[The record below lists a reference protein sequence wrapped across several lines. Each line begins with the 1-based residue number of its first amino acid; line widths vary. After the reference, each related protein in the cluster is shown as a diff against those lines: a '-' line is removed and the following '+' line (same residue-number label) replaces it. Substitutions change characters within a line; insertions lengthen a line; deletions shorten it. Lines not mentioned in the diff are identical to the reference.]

1 VSWFDRLFSVLPSP
15 YPLKE
20 RHESCPASL
29 QKRKMNSSLGTKLEQ
44 SHPEEHFRTDHLLAD
59 LGHRAVSGGMITIG
73 AQAAKFLL
81 NFLAAAVLARLLGP
95 NDFGL
100 IGMVLGVTGLVG
112 VLKELGLSTATVQ
125 RESITKQQVSN
136 LFWINVA
143 FSGVL
148 TSVCAG
154 MAPLMAKFYH
164 DPRVTGVMLAL
175 SFTFLLTGSQVQHQ
189 ALLARQMRFHAVALI
204 DAGALGIGF
213 AVACILAWIGYG
225 YWALVIQQLVYA
237 GSGMVLTWCTSKWR
251 PIRPTRNSGVG
262 AMVKFGAHLT
272 IADFI
277 GQAAINSDN
286 ILIGRY
292 FGAAPLGLY
301 TRASLLL
308 AKPIQQVVTPI
319 GAVIIPVLSRL
330 QSDTERY
337 RRSYMRAYDTI
348 ALFIFS
354 FSAVS
359 FVLAKPLVLV
369 ILGAKWKDSI
379 PLFAAFTLVAI
390 SGPLA
395 LICSWIYE
403 SQGRGREQLR
413 NHILAGSATL
423 GSYVLGLHWGPIGVI
438 YSIAVVSLLVRL
450 PLVYYLAGR
459 RGPVRTR
466 DLWAGFVSHIPCWVT
481 VFAATSLAYKVLENA
496 IPIVQLFVCGPVGLI
511 LGAALFVLFPRPRQ
525 GAVYMWNTLK
535 NRLTARAVAQ

>member
-1 VSWFDRLFSVLPSP
+1 
-15 YPLKE
+15 
-20 RHESCPASL
+20 
-29 QKRKMNSSLGTKLEQ
+29 MNSSPGTKLEQ
-44 SHPEEHFRTDHLLAD
+44 SQEEHFRTDHLLKD
-59 LGHRAVSGGMITIG
+59 IGHRAISGGMITIA
-73 AQAAKFLL
+73 AQGAKFTL

-100 IGMVLGVTGLVG
+100 IGMVLGITGLVG
-112 VLKELGLSTATVQ
+112 VLKEMGLSTATVQ

-148 TSVCAG
+148 TLISAV

-164 DPRVTGVMLAL
+164 DPRVTAAMLAM

-204 DAGALGIGF
+204 DAAALGIGF
-213 AVACILAWIGYG
+213 AVACILAWFGFG

-251 PIRPTRNSGVG
+251 PIGPTRNSGVLS
-262 AMVKFGAHLT
+262 MVKFGAHLT

-277 GQAAINSDN
+277 GQTAINSDN

-292 FGAAPLGLY
+292 FGAEPLGLY

-319 GAVIIPVLSRL
+319 SAVIIPVLSRL

-359 FVLAKPLVLV
+359 LVLSKPLVLV
-369 ILGAKWKDSI
+369 VLGAKWKDSI

-390 SGPLA
+390 SAPLS

-403 SQGRGREQLR
+403 SQGRGKEQLR
-413 NHILAGSATL
+413 NHILAGSATF

-438 YSIAVVSLLVRL
+438 YSIAVISLLVRM
-450 PLVYYLAGR
+450 PIVYYLAGR
-459 RGPVRTR
+459 KGPVRTR
-466 DLWAGFVSHIPCWVT
+466 DLWMGFVSHVPCWVT
-481 VFAATSLAYKVLENA
+481 VFIATSLVYKVLGNA
-496 IPIVQLFVCGPVGLI
+496 APIVQLFVCGPVGLAF
-511 LGAALFVLFPRPRQ
+511 GAALFLLFPRPRR
-525 GAVYMWNTLK
+525 GAFYAWNTVK
-535 NRLTARAVAQ
+535 NKLLAAKAPA

>member
-1 VSWFDRLFSVLPSP
+1 
-15 YPLKE
+15 
-20 RHESCPASL
+20 
-29 QKRKMNSSLGTKLEQ
+29 
-44 SHPEEHFRTDHLLAD
+44 
-59 LGHRAVSGGMITIG
+59 
-73 AQAAKFLL
+73 
-81 NFLAAAVLARLLGP
+81 
-95 NDFGL
+95 
-100 IGMVLGVTGLVG
+100 MVLGVTGLVG
-112 VLKELGLSTATVQ
+112 VLKEMGLSTATVQ
-125 RESITKQQVSN
+125 RESITTQQVSN

-148 TSVCAG
+148 TLITAG

-164 DPRVTGVMLAL
+164 DPRVTGVMLAM

-204 DAGALGIGF
+204 DAAALGIGF
-213 AVACILAWIGYG
+213 AVACILAWFGFG
-225 YWALVIQQLVYA
+225 YWALVIQQLAYA
-237 GSGMVLTWCTSKWR
+237 GSGMVLTWFTSKWR
-251 PIRPTRNSGVG
+251 PIGYTRNSGVG
-262 AMVKFGAHLT
+262 SMVKFGAHLT

-319 GAVIIPVLSRL
+319 SAVIIPVLSRL

-359 FVLAKPLVLV
+359 LVLSKPLVLV
-369 ILGAKWKDSI
+369 VLGAKWKDSI

-390 SGPLA
+390 SAPLA

-403 SQGRGREQLR
+403 SQGRGKEQLR
-413 NHILAGSATL
+413 NHILAGLATF
-423 GSYVLGLHWGPIGVI
+423 GSYVLGLHWGRLAASIT
-438 YSIAVVSLLVRL
+438 IAVISLVVRL
-450 PLVYYLAGR
+450 PVVYYLAGR
-459 RGPVRTR
+459 RGVRTR
-466 DLWAGFVSHIPCWVT
+466 DLWMGFVSHIPCWVT
-481 VFAATSLAYKVLENA
+481 VFLSTGLVYRALPNA
-496 IPIVQLFVCGPVGLI
+496 SPIVQLFVCGPVGLA
-511 LGAALFVLFPRPRQ
+511 LGAALFLLFPRPRR
-525 GAVYMWNTLK
+525 GAFFAWNMFK
-535 NRLTARAVAQ
+535 DGCWRPRLRHSGLLQIRKSYLRE